1 MTDQYT
7 FKNPVTA
14 YEHISPPEQSQPEPG
29 LDAKLTPKADLGED
43 TYRGT
48 GRLEGRKA
56 LVTGADSGI
65 GAATAI
71 AFAREGADVVL
82 SYLPEEEEDAARIAN
97 LIEKAGRKAVKV
109 PGDLKDSATCRE
121 LVDTAL
127 RELGGLDILVNNA
140 GKQVAQED
148 IGEITDEQFDHT
160 LKTNVYAMFWLTKA
174 AVPHLPAG
182 STIIN
187 TTSIQAYNPS
197 PTLVDYATTKASIN
211 NFTKG
216 LAQQLAPKGIR
227 VNAVAPGPIW
237 TPLQPSSGQPTEALP
252 EFGKNTP
259 LGRAGQPAEL
269 APAYVF
275 LASAES
281 SYVVGETLERQ
292 RRQPDALAQRRSPA
306 AQSGSLCPDVGRGT
320 MLPAAPMGLPRCGS
334 RLRGRTAVM
343 ECITWFAPILP
354 GKMEA
359 WKALVGEM
367 KGARAADHKRSRERM
382 GMTREVVSLMQTP
395 QGDFVMPV
403 PRGRGPG
410 AGVPDGRVVGRS
422 L

>member
-14 YEHISPPEQSQPEPG
+14 YEHIEPPKQHQPEPG
-29 LDAKLTPKADLGED
+29 LDAELMPKADLGED
-43 TYRGT
+43 SYRGT
-48 GRLEGRKA
+48 GRLEGRRA
-56 LVTGADSGI
+56 IVTGADSGI

-109 PGDLKDSATCRE
+109 PGDLKDPDTCRE

-182 STIIN
+182 SAIIN
-187 TTSIQAYNPS
+187 TTSVQAYNPS
-197 PTLVDYATTKASIN
+197 PTLLDYATTKASIN

-216 LAQQLAPKGIR
+216 LAEQLAPKGIR

-237 TPLQPSSGQPTEALP
+237 TPLQVSSGQPKEALP

-281 SYVVGETLERQ
+281 SFVIGETLNVNGG
-292 RRQPDALAQRRSPA
+292 SP
-306 AQSGSLCPDVGRGT
+306 
-320 MLPAAPMGLPRCGS
+320 
-334 RLRGRTAVM
+334 
-343 ECITWFAPILP
+343 
-354 GKMEA
+354 
-359 WKALVGEM
+359 
-367 KGARAADHKRSRERM
+367 
-382 GMTREVVSLMQTP
+382 TP
-395 QGDFVMPV
+395 
-403 PRGRGPG
+403 
-410 AGVPDGRVVGRS
+410 
-422 L
+422 